1 MRKIYLIF
9 PLLFTLLTVACD
21 DDAEIVR
28 LTNEDPVLSVS
39 SISPQRGYAGAEVTI
54 EGANFGAAKELVKVF
69 FTGMEESAELL
80 TCEDTKLVVKVPENA
95 ASGAL
100 TIEAN
105 KMRIV
110 TSDRLFTV
118 IPNPEMMGISPA
130 RVTGNAEVTII
141 GKNFGTVTEDVQLY
155 CMIDGEE
162 VPFTITSCMDE
173 EIKAIVSETTVF
185 GEFDLKVRIQGKE
198 AKNVLKITLLEKPTV
213 TTAVSYTHLTLPT
226 KRIV

>member
-105 KMRIV
+105 KMSIV

-173 EIKAIVSETTVF
+173 EIKAIVPETTVF
-185 GEFDLKVRIQGKE
+185 GEFELKVRIQGKE
-198 AKNVLKITLLEKPTV
+198 AKNVFEEL
-213 TTAVSYTHLTLPT
+213 
-226 KRIV
+226 